1 MTRWDEILS
10 LPVQNPST
18 MEFAA
23 CDLVWSKIEGHCD
36 NLDRLALIPFPR
48 VDDFVRGEANNKDC
62 PTRFHVEA
70 RRTRSTKVPYKPK
83 VDGILQYILYWC
95 SFGPDDHRTGGVV
108 RPSRASYVPKKKS
121 AGRPSTKR
129 GCTCHFIVK
138 RLIAKPT
145 VALIIYNQD
154 KHVDKKGLPCHGPQD
169 KHAVGTRAMYAPFIS
184 EEFRQRVISLL
195 HVGIPVETIM
205 QRHNESVEKQG
216 GPSNVNDLITHRHVR
231 TQERNIRRSNYELD
245 DDDDVSLDLW
255 VKSNKNIVFFH
266 EEFSDTGPFL
276 LGIQTE
282 WQLQQMIQFGN
293 GRLVA
298 LDSRFGTNK
307 LKYPIQSLV
316 VFNYDNKAIP
326 VAWIISPSFSSGDTH
341 RWMRALFN
349 KVCIKDPTWKLAGFI
364 VDDPLTDILT
374 IREVF
379 QCSVLVCFWR
389 VRHAWHKNLMKRCSD
404 MQTRANLSK
413 ALGQIV
419 KDISKGCVTVE
430 SFDSFMEDFVEC
442 KDFMDYFKAIWYP
455 RIGSWITA
463 LKTMQ
468 IASLE
473 SSAALEF
480 YHNQLRIRFLNDET
494 DSDIYK
500 RADWLV
506 NKLSTKIH
514 SYFWLDEYEGKDAF
528 SRYRKD
534 EWASDF
540 TSWRTSRTIPNT
552 DVITEG
558 EQVKVVD
565 RVDRDVH
572 HEIWNPG
579 SEYAICSCEWG
590 ENGNLCEHVC
600 KVIQDQREKGSVL
613 PSVSLLQ
620 FNQSLINM
628 LKCPPA
634 NSLIRD
640 HAVSLAVWVNEQLS
654 AQFAKSAQNGV
665 SGGRVEMVNSD
676 TQMEIDLE

>member
-1 MTRWDEILS
+1 
-10 LPVQNPST
+10 

-23 CDLVWSKIEGHCD
+23 CDLVWSKIEGHRD

-70 RRTRSTKVPYKPK
+70 RRTRSTKVLYKPK
-83 VDGILQYILYWC
+83 VDGILEYILYWC
-95 SFGPDDHRTGGVV
+95 SFGPDDHRKGGLV
-108 RPSRASYVPKKKS
+108 RPSRASYVTKKKS

-138 RLIAKPT
+138 RLIAEPS

-169 KHAVGTRAMYAPFIS
+169 KHSVGTRAMYAPFIS
-184 EEFRQRVISLL
+184 EEFRQRVLSLL

-205 QRHNESVEKQG
+205 QRHNELVEKQG

-231 TQERNIRRSNYELD
+231 TQERNIRRSICELD
-245 DDDDVSLDLW
+245 EDDDVSVDLW

-266 EEFSDTGPFL
+266 EEFSDTGPVL

-307 LKYPIQSLV
+307 LK
-316 VFNYDNKAIP
+316 
-326 VAWIISPSFSSGDTH
+326 
-341 RWMRALFN
+341 
-349 KVCIKDPTWKLAGFI
+349 
-364 VDDPLTDILT
+364 
-374 IREVF
+374 
-379 QCSVLVCFWR
+379 
-389 VRHAWHKNLMKRCSD
+389 
-404 MQTRANLSK
+404 TRANLSK
-413 ALGQIV
+413 ALGEIV
-419 KDISKGCVTVE
+419 KDISRGCGTVE

-463 LKTMQ
+463 LKTMP

-480 YHNQLRIRFLNDET
+480 YHNQLKIRFLNDET

-506 NKLSTKIH
+506 NKLTTKIH
-514 SYFWLDEYEGKDAF
+514 SYFWLDEYEGKDDF

-540 TSWRTSRTIPNT
+540 TSWRKSRTIPNT

-558 EQVKVVD
+558 ERVKVVD
-565 RVDRDVH
+565 RVDLDLY

-579 SEYAICSCEWG
+579 SEYAIFSCEWG

-600 KVIQDQREKGSVL
+600 KVIQYHREKGFVL

-620 FNQSLINM
+620 YKQSLINM

-634 NSLIRD
+634 NSSIRNYV
-640 HAVSLAVWVNEQLS
+640 VSLAVWVNEQLS

-665 SGGRVEMVNSD
+665 SDGRVDMVNSYP
-676 TQMEIDLE
+676 QMEIDLE